1 MKFMCLV
8 HFEAA
13 DFAGITEEQGRQLT
27 DRTIEQDRDLRR
39 RGKLVFARPLD
50 EPQRAVTVRV
60 RKGKVRR
67 KDGPFAEAKEWVG
80 GFLIIEA
87 ADMDEAVSI
96 AAECEIAR
104 YGAIEVRA
112 LVEQSHSVSGVSR
125 PEIEAG

>member
-8 HFEAA
+8 HFTPA
-13 DFAGITEEQGRQLT
+13 DFEGITEEQGRQLT
-27 DRTIEQDRDLRR
+27 DLTIEQDRDLRR

-60 RKGKVRR
+60 RKGRLRR
-67 KDGPFAEAKEWVG
+67 SDGPFAEAKEWVG

-87 ADMDEAVSI
+87 ADMEEAVAI

-112 LVEQSHSVSGVSR
+112 LIEQTHSDTGASR
-125 PEIEAG
+125 PDVEL

>member
-8 HFEAA
+8 HFDATS
-13 DFAGITEEQGRQLT
+13 FAGTTDDERRQLS
-27 DRTIEQDRDLRR
+27 DITIEQDRDLRR

-50 EPQRAVTVRV
+50 EPQRAVTVRR

-67 KDGPFAEAKEWVG
+67 SDGPFTEAKEWVG

-87 ADMDEAVSI
+87 AYMDEAVAI

-112 LVEQSHSVSGVSR
+112 LIEQTHSVTGAGR
-125 PEIEAG
+125 PELDAG